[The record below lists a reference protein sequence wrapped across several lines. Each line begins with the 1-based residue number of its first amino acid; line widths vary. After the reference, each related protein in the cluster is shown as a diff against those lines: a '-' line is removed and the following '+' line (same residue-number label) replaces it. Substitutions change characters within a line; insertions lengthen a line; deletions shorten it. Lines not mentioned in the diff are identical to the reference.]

1 VLLWCNSSAR
11 CYSEEAPIHGM
22 TPNEIRTTLLNQ
34 KERVAEAAQG
44 WTVVSCSPDNELTA
58 MAALLVPNCS
68 LATGSIAELLA
79 ELPLELEQLLMICD
93 DALPDGGVVELMRQ
107 LREARPQATCRFL
120 VYLPKSTTQ
129 PRLEQ
134 LLAHGAD
141 ALCCRSSGGS
151 GAVLS
156 ALVQALNGM
165 QSVDGA
171 FRQRLKR
178 SRRCTEQPALSSK
191 ELELI
196 HLLARGHNG
205 PQIAAL
211 RRKRCD
217 SIRHQLSVIYRKTGV
232 KGQRGL
238 IAWALA
244 HGVIRPLD
252 LGAACGSTPTGIH
265 AS

>member
-1 VLLWCNSSAR
+1 
-11 CYSEEAPIHGM
+11 M
-22 TPNEIRTTLLNQ
+22 
-34 KERVAEAAQG
+34 
-44 WTVVSCSPDNELTA
+44 
-58 MAALLVPNCS
+58 
-68 LATGSIAELLA
+68 
-79 ELPLELEQLLMICD
+79 
-93 DALPDGGVVELMRQ
+93 
-107 LREARPQATCRFL
+107 
-120 VYLPKSTTQ
+120 
-129 PRLEQ
+129 
-134 LLAHGAD
+134 
-141 ALCCRSSGGS
+141 
-151 GAVLS
+151 LS

-217 SIRHQLSVIYRKTGV
+217 SIRHQLSVIDRKTGV
-232 KGQRGL
+232 RNQRGL

-244 HGVIRPLD
+244 HGVIRQLD
-252 LGAACGSTPTGIH
+252 LDSACGSTPRGSH
-265 AS
+265 CS